1 MAQITLKIQV
11 NENAGT
17 SLNFNTASQINNV
30 SSSLSKKTTK
40 NDGVDGI
47 SFATGSISL
56 ANGYLGNGSQFQSE
70 KDKYNGY
77 MFGATDENGYYSLK
91 LTVSGDNLDKI
102 VIHFDKNANQFATEA
117 IIDNNKTIY
126 SDDPVWAID
135 FGTETT
141 SHTIEFTKWNRP
153 NYNACFTLI
162 QIMLEYFELNKNWI
176 DNLESLSQTTTN
188 AENIEY
194 GMLASSGSVNV
205 LDNEGYIAD
214 LITDGALNPSN
225 IPVELYINNTL
236 IQKHITTSSTYDT
249 DGNTLSIN
257 FSNSIENFSKLKYKG
272 YNYPEEPRTAYDMF
286 YDVLN
291 NYYDGKLT
299 YEKFETML
307 SDKIVYGENNNYGP
321 IYSYLKNIQI
331 EYPFIESNRTY
342 TEVIN
347 DFCELAQ
354 LQAFLTDKGE
364 LKFLSARPVVP
375 MLIDGI
381 DYIFMPPDSVS
392 TYFEED
398 LILKNKY
405 NDIELSEYK
414 VEDFTDFGTLLA
426 SPSLKIENLNILEE
440 TNNSGSDNFATPIN
454 SYNAIASI
462 SYIDVKSYYITGDIT
477 ISVFDN
483 QNLSKILYVFESI
496 KRDNLYTYDNVYNYT
511 TGSASATVKTSG
523 GIKVSNISFSAGSTP
538 EQKKGQIL
546 NNESHSYTY
555 KQSTYSVT
563 SNVEISGINKSEIL
577 SVTYN
582 NDDTIT
588 IKFKVLCGKRVT
600 KLNSGFRWAS
610 ANNLPVVAD
619 VTQYNITETMSGT
632 YEYYEPVSVALSI
645 YGNKRVISFNES
657 VAKSNDTGGEKTIY
671 SSSSNT
677 LINDKTRFDGK
688 NISKHKIDNILF
700 DYKNGIKTAKTT
712 INGINLYDKNG
723 NLAKDWNKGE
733 IINNGDILGFSN
745 KRNKDGSIIY
755 WKNVGRKFLYDGEPL
770 TEIEIMEC
778 KPVELYTDS
787 GQFWDMNYS
796 TFQKSLREL
805 SNQKA
810 IVVSND
816 YTSLSAGENVSSLE
830 GFLAIPKTVT
840 SLTGDFSSATGF
852 TGMKFEIPN
861 EISIK
866 VPSTIFYLDV
876 DIDKW
881 AEKSFD
887 SSILRGNTY
896 FAKNGQAINNLEINS
911 KYIGDYA
918 FCNYAGT
925 NVTFG
930 DSVGSIGMYS
940 FKNSKITSIIIPNSV
955 KTIFREAFNNC
966 YNLSSLKLGNSITE
980 LGYGSFMYCS
990 SLTEIT
996 IPASVTY
1003 INRMSFYGCS
1013 SLTKITFENPNGWKS
1028 TQTGESIDLSDPAKN
1043 VTLLTQTYAEQNIAI
1058 F

>member
-17 SLNFNTASQINNV
+17 SLNFNTASKINNV
-30 SSSLSKKTTK
+30 SSSLSEKTTK
-40 NDGVDGI
+40 NDGVNGI

-56 ANGYLGNGSQFQSE
+56 ANGYVGNDGQFQSE

-77 MFGATDENGYYSLK
+77 MFGATDDNGYYSLK

-135 FGTETT
+135 FGAEAST
-141 SHTIEFTKWNRP
+141 HTVEFTKWNRP

-194 GMLASSGSVNV
+194 GMLASSGSVDV

-214 LITDGALNPSN
+214 LITDGLLDPSN

-249 DGNTLSIN
+249 DGTTLSIN
-257 FSNSIENFSKLKYKG
+257 FSNTIDNFSKLKYKG
-272 YNYPEEPRTAYDMF
+272 YNYPNESKTAYEML

-291 NYYDGKLT
+291 DYYNGNLSV
-299 YEKFETML
+299 ESFNEML
-307 SDKIVYGENNNYGP
+307 SENIVYGQYNYYGP
-321 IYSYLKNIQI
+321 IHTYLKNII
-331 EYPFIESNRTY
+331 IGYPFIKSGQTY
-342 TEVIN
+342 TQVIN
-347 DFCELAQ
+347 EFCSLAQ
-354 LQAFLTDKGE
+354 LQAFLTNDGN
-364 LKFLSARPVVP
+364 LKFVSARPIVP
-375 MLIDGI
+375 HFSDGI

-392 TYFEED
+392 TNFQQD
-398 LILKNKY
+398 LILKNNY
-405 NDIELSEYK
+405 GGVELSYTNVTDTIDTGSPVYTWRSKDGYTSYTKSDSKTGSIVTLGVKANTGAK
-414 VEDFTDFGTLLA
+414 VEAEYYTATVSFPKKSATNLEQTLSVLDGKDSSNIPNIKYSVNYTERKGTAKLPTTMIGGMEIIPVPNYTETLTKYGPIVEYNASQSKYDDISVSTGSSFDNLTASVKNEMNLDGIKITEDPNNPNNYIFTFTILVGFTKF
-426 SPSLKIENLNILEE
+426 SYVYQPSLEKVLYGY
-440 TNNSGSDNFATPIN
+440 SQ
-454 SYNAIASI
+454 SI
-462 SYIDVKSYYITGDIT
+462 SPT
-477 ISVFDN
+477 SVE
-483 QNLSKILYVFESI
+483 L
-496 KRDNLYTYDNVYNYT
+496 
-511 TGSASATVKTSG
+511 TV
-523 GIKVSNISFSAGSTP
+523 
-538 EQKKGQIL
+538 
-546 NNESHSYTY
+546 
-555 KQSTYSVT
+555 
-563 SNVEISGINKSEIL
+563 
-577 SVTYN
+577 
-582 NDDTIT
+582 
-588 IKFKVLCGKRVT
+588 
-600 KLNSGFRWAS
+600 
-610 ANNLPVVAD
+610 
-619 VTQYNITETMSGT
+619 
-632 YEYYEPVSVALSI
+632 
-645 YGNKRVISFNES
+645 YGNKRVISFNDSQLKTSENT
-657 VAKSNDTGGEKTIY
+657 SNIADLGGGG
-671 SSSSNT
+671 N
-677 LINDKTRFDGK
+677 LIQDETTCLG
-688 NISKHKIDNILF
+688 SKILDIITNNVLS

-712 INGINLYDKNG
+712 INGINLYDQNE
-723 NLAKDWNKGE
+723 NLVKDWNKGE

-745 KRNKDGSIIY
+745 KRNKNGSMIY

-796 TFQKSLREL
+796 TFQKSIREL
-805 SNQKA
+805 SSQKS

-830 GFLAIPKTVT
+830 GFLAVPKTVT

-852 TGMKFEIPN
+852 AGMKFEIPN

-866 VPSTIFYLDV
+866 VPSTIFYFDV

-887 SSILRGNTY
+887 SALLRGNTY
-896 FAKNGQAINNLEINS
+896 FSKNGQAINNLEINS

-925 NVTFG
+925 NVTLG

-966 YNLSSLKLGNSITE
+966 YNLSSLKLGNAITE
-980 LGYGSFMYCS
+980 LGYGSFVYCS

-1028 TQTGESIDLSDPAKN
+1028 TQTGASIDLSDPAKN